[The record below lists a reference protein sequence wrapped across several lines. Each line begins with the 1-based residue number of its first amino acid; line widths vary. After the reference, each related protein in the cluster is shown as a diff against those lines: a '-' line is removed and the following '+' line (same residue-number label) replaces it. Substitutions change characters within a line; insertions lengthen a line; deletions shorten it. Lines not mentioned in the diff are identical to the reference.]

1 MDSKWIKIRVLKVN
15 FNANLNINLNS
26 LNEKFKKENLSD
38 NIIDYDEESQVVI
51 ISANLD
57 SNGHEFFY
65 GRILRLRKE
74 EMKKINTKTA
84 EEGDIR
90 LDNDED
96 LYFDSHFILNLNE
109 KLMFIEY
116 NRDAAGEVIDIW
128 QTYFNR
134 LFRSDGASK
143 IEAVIRKDAL
153 EKYLNSD
160 RIKTLQIEVAAPKLR
175 LLEGAENMDALET
188 LAEASE
194 MPDKLKIGINI
205 IAGGRSKLKKSF
217 IEKLLKH
224 LIKKKEDIRTLKG
237 AADDSIFQ
245 LIAEDLLTYEIEVI
259 ANLSYKRYFLSEEDF
274 YPKVESLYKN
284 KIDEINAYLH
294 ED

>member
-1 MDSKWIKIRVLKVN
+1 MKAKVPKEKELEWLRSAVFPLESFDMNYDYEDISSLKEIIGNAKIVALGEVSHGSSE
-15 FNANLNINLNS
+15 I
-26 LNEKFKKENLSD
+26 FKMK
-38 NIIDYDEESQVVI
+38 
-51 ISANLD
+51 
-57 SNGHEFFY
+57 
-65 GRILRLRKE
+65 GRIIKYLVER
-74 EMKKINTKTA
+74 
-84 EEGDIR
+84 
-90 LDNDED
+90 
-96 LYFDSHFILNLNE
+96 
-109 KLMFIEY
+109 
-116 NRDAAGEVIDIW
+116 AG
-128 QTYFNR
+128 FNV
-134 LFRSDGASK
+134 FA
-143 IEAVIRKDAL
+143 IEA
-153 EKYLNSD
+153 S
-160 RIKTLQIEVAAPKLR
+160 
-175 LLEGAENMDALET
+175 
-188 LAEASE
+188 
-194 MPDKLKIGINI
+194 MPDAYKLNKYI

>member
-1 MDSKWIKIRVLKVN
+1 
-15 FNANLNINLNS
+15 
-26 LNEKFKKENLSD
+26 
-38 NIIDYDEESQVVI
+38 
-51 ISANLD
+51 
-57 SNGHEFFY
+57 
-65 GRILRLRKE
+65 
-74 EMKKINTKTA
+74 
-84 EEGDIR
+84 
-90 LDNDED
+90 
-96 LYFDSHFILNLNE
+96 
-109 KLMFIEY
+109 MFIEY